1 MAIVLASASP
11 RRKTLLEMLGLKD
24 LRILPSSAEEIV
36 PLNAGPG
43 KAVEILSAAK
53 ARETAS
59 HCSPDDWIIAAA
71 TVVYADGMILGK
83 PADEADAE
91 SMLSMLSGKMHEV
104 YTGVTIR
111 KGDYT
116 ASEHEVSR
124 VFFRELSSK
133 EIRAYIATGEPMDK
147 AGAYGIQGIGSLLVE
162 RIEGDYFNI
171 VGLPVCRLGKM
182 LKKQG
187 VDLL

>member
-1 MAIVLASASP
+1 MFVLASASP
-11 RRKTLLEMLGLKD
+11 RRKARLEMLGLKD
-24 LRILPSSAEEIV
+24 LRILPAAGEEIA
-36 PLNAGPG
+36 PADAGPG
-43 KAVEILSAAK
+43 VAVEILSAAK
-53 ARETAS
+53 AREIARK
-59 HCSPDDWIIAAA
+59 CSPDDWIIAAD
-71 TVVYADGMILGK
+71 TVVYADEAILGK
-83 PADEADAE
+83 PADEKEAW
-91 SMLSMLSGKMHEV
+91 SMLRKLSGKMHEV

-111 KGDYT
+111 KGNFSV
-116 ASEHEVSR
+116 SEHEVSR
-124 VFFRELSSK
+124 VFFRDLSPE